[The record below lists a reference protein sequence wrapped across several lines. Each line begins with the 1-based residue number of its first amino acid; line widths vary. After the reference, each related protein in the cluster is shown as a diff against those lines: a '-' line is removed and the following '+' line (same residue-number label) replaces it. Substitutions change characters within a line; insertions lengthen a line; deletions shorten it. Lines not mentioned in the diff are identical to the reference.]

1 MTLLT
6 PGRINN
12 KHFHPPAYYISS
24 MFIQPLVGGELLK
37 LNETRPIHRA
47 GDSNAPDDINA
58 LMNSDPR
65 HRPSRDMTTSP
76 T

>member
-24 MFIQPLVGGELLK
+24 MFIQPLVGELLK